1 MKNIAIVAG
10 GDSSEYGVSLRSAE
24 GILSFM
30 DKEKFNPVV
39 VELRGQQWFA
49 LYNGARLPMNKAD
62 FSFATPEGQF
72 TFDFAYITIHGAPG
86 ENGILQGYFDLIGMP
101 YSTSGVFVEALTFN
115 KFALNNYL
123 RAFPQIHVSDSYVV
137 RKGLE
142 RPADAE
148 IIERLGLPCF
158 VKPNAGGSS
167 FGVTKVKIEAD
178 LAPAIE
184 KAMNESDEVMM
195 ARALQIMHATIQRR
209 DEQIAR
215 LKPRADYADQVLDSI
230 SCFTVTQIGK
240 ELGMTGHD
248 LNVLLCSH
256 KIQYAQSGQYLL
268 YADYARQGLAKN
280 RTFSREASDGTLH
293 TRTYLVW
300 TEKGRDFIHQLLDK
314 RLAS

>member
-1 MKNIAIVAG
+1 MNNIQIFKNQEFGAIRTISNEQGEAMFCAKDVCDALGYSNGRDAVRKHVDGEDKTTVAICDTG
-10 GDSSEYGVSLRSAE
+10 SNYKSQAIFINESGLYAL
-24 GILSFM
+24 ILSSKLDNAKRFKHWVTSEVLPSIRKQGGYM
-30 DKEKFNPVV
+30 I
-39 VELRGQQWFA
+39 
-49 LYNGARLPMNKAD
+49 ARPD
-62 FSFATPEGQF
+62 
-72 TFDFAYITIHGAPG
+72 
-86 ENGILQGYFDLIGMP
+86 
-101 YSTSGVFVEALTFN
+101 
-115 KFALNNYL
+115 
-123 RAFPQIHVSDSYVV
+123 
-137 RKGLE
+137 
-142 RPADAE
+142 
-148 IIERLGLPCF
+148 
-158 VKPNAGGSS
+158 
-167 FGVTKVKIEAD
+167 
-178 LAPAIE
+178 
-184 KAMNESDEVMM
+184 ESDEVIL
-195 ARALQIMHATIQRR
+195 ARALQIMQATLQRR

-215 LKPRADYADQVLDSI
+215 LKPRADYADHVLDSI